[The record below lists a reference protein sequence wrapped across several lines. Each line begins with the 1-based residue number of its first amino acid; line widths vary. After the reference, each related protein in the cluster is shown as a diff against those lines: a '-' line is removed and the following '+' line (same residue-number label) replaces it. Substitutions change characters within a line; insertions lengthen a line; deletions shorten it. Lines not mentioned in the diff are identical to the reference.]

1 MSSIESHPG
10 ARRRALRRLRRA
22 TIFTLLSVTGVVPA
36 SVTAFAQ
43 EPAAPPP
50 SPTPDAPPAPA
61 PAAPAP
67 PEAPGTP
74 GAAAT
79 PPADNPPGASPS
91 DRQALEAEIAAALG
105 QDTSASA
112 QPPPPPAAPA
122 SAPSPLRLLDL
133 SFDLVGAAGGSS
145 ASESDM
151 RLLQAG
157 GHDPKNRGFT
167 VQNVELTFA
176 GVVDPYLR
184 GDANIVLLIDET
196 GETVVEL
203 EEAYL
208 SSLDLPFN
216 LQLEA
221 GQFFT
226 EFGRLNPT
234 HPHTWDFVD
243 QPVVNS
249 RFFGPD
255 GLRNPGLQVSW
266 LAPLPFFAELTLSAQ
281 DAHGETAP
289 SFRGEPGETLAGRT
303 LGDSEV
309 RGLEDLLY
317 MARLETS
324 FDLAEDLT
332 LVGGVSSLFGP
343 NASAD
348 DARTSIYGV
357 DLYAKWRPLSNNQ
370 GWPFIAWQTEVMYR
384 RYDAGQVLAED
395 EGGGA
400 VASPTTLDDYGLYTQ
415 LTWGFARPWVAGVRY
430 DRAWGEDAAFG
441 SGDAAYDT
449 RTDPLRDSRQ
459 RYAAVLSYYPSEFS
473 KLRLQY
479 NYDRAEFISDAAH
492 SAFVQFEILFGA
504 HGAHKF

>member
-1 MSSIESHPG
+1 MAMSSIESQAG
-10 ARRRALRRLRRA
+10 ARRRASRRLRRA
-22 TIFTLLSVTGVVPA
+22 SLQVLLAVAGAVPA
-36 SVTAFAQ
+36 GAAVALAQ
-43 EPAAPPP
+43 EPPPAPP
-50 SPTPDAPPAPA
+50 PDAPPAAPPAPEA

-67 PEAPGTP
+67 EP
-74 GAAAT
+74 
-79 PPADNPPGASPS
+79 PPAPPAARPAETTPAASPS
-91 DRQALEAEIAAALG
+91 ERQALEAEIAAALARDG
-105 QDTSASA
+105 GAPS
-112 QPPPPPAAPA
+112 PPPPAPA
-122 SAPSPLRLLDL
+122 SAPGPLRLIDL

-151 RLLQAG
+151 RRLQGG

-208 SSLDLPFN
+208 TSLDLPLN

-255 GLRNPGLQVSW
+255 GLRNPGVQLSW

-303 LGDSEV
+303 LGEREV
-309 RGLEDLLY
+309 RGLEELLY
-317 MARLETS
+317 LAHLKTS

-332 LVGGVSSLFGP
+332 LVGGLSSVFGP
-343 NASAD
+343 NASAH

-357 DLYAKWRPLSNNQ
+357 DLYLKWRPLSNNQ
-370 GWPFIAWQTEVMYR
+370 GWPFLAWQTEVMLR
-384 RYDAGQVLAED
+384 RYDAGQVLVES
-395 EGGGA
+395 GGA
-400 VASPTTLDDYGLYTQ
+400 VASPTTLEDYGLYSQ

-430 DRAWGEDAAFG
+430 DRAWGEDTAFG

-449 RTDPLRDSRQ
+449 AADPLRDSRQ
-459 RYAAVLSYYPSEFS
+459 RYSAVLSYYPSEFS

-479 NYDRAEFISDAAH
+479 NYDRAQFISDAAH
-492 SAFVQFEILFGA
+492 SAFLQFEILFGA